1 MGSPEATPNDPTR
14 DEMSNASEPL
24 DPAARRAARTR
35 PSPLGVNG
43 AARAGLVFVTLLAA
57 ACGGGGGSGQPRVSV
72 ALDGDGRVSSQ
83 PAGLDCGATCEASF
97 ARGTSVVLEA
107 APGERQ
113 YFAGWSGACSG
124 NAPRCTLTAD
134 LSVSV
139 TASFRPA
146 TELALTFEGD
156 GQGSVHAAPGDVT
169 CTDDCSV
176 FVPPG
181 TAVTLTAQAT
191 GGGTFASYS
200 GACVTTESECVLA
213 VDEATSVAAR
223 FVAPGGL
230 VWARRF
236 GRETTDRG
244 FGAAVDAQGAVLT
257 TGYFDSPQA
266 DFGGGPLTNRGGDDV
281 VVAKYRGG
289 DGSHE
294 WSTSFGGPSDE
305 RGLAVAVDSAGDV
318 YVTGFFQETVA
329 FGRFTVKSAGARDIF
344 VAKLAGES
352 GEVLWAKA
360 FGTKQSDQGMGI
372 AIARDGQALVTGF
385 FLGDL
390 QVGGAKLRGNGNR
403 DVLVTKLA
411 ASDGHPLWARNF
423 GGADDDQGLD
433 VASDA
438 AGEILL
444 TGFFSKSAGF
454 GSTELESHGAQ
465 DLFVTKLGGNDGH
478 AIWASGF
485 GSSDVDEGIAVA
497 GTPDGHVALTGYFH
511 GTDDLGPIRLTSAG
525 DDDVLVA
532 KLDGA
537 TGNPVWARGI
547 GAAGSDQGL
556 GLVVQSSG
564 DVVVTGYFSGSVDFR
579 GTALTSAGDKDIFVT
594 RMAGADGAT
603 RWARSFGGTGED
615 LGLDVALDGRDFPF
629 VTGWFFDATN
639 IGGEP
644 LDTPILRDLLVLR
657 LGP

>member
-1 MGSPEATPNDPTR
+1 
-14 DEMSNASEPL
+14 MSNASEPL
-24 DPAARRAARTR
+24 NPTLEPHDPSPRGAARVRT
-35 PSPLGVNG
+35 
-43 AARAGLVFVTLLAA
+43 ATRAGLVFVTLLAA
-57 ACGGGGGSGQPRVSV
+57 ACGSSGGSSQPRISV
-72 ALDGDGRVSSQ
+72 ALDGAGRVASQ

-97 ARGTSVVLEA
+97 PRGTSVVLEA
-107 APGERQ
+107 IPGERQ
-113 YFAGWSGACSG
+113 YFAGWSGGCG
-124 NAPRCTLTAD
+124 GTQPRCTLTVD
-134 LSVSV
+134 LSVTV
-139 TASFRPA
+139 TATFRA
-146 TELALTFEGD
+146 AAELSLTFQGD
-156 GQGSVHAAPGDVT
+156 GQGRIHAAPGDTT
-169 CTDDCSV
+169 CDDDCSL

-181 TAVTLTAQAT
+181 TDVTLTAEPA
-191 GGGTFASYS
+191 GGGTFASFS
-200 GACVTTESECVLA
+200 GACTTAESTCALR
-213 VDEATSVAAR
+213 VDEERSVAAR

-266 DFGGGPLTNRGGDDV
+266 DFGGGPLQNRGGDDV

-289 DGSHE
+289 DGSHV

-305 RGLAVAVDSAGDV
+305 RGLAVAVDGAGDV
-318 YVTGFFQETVA
+318 YVTGFFQDSVS
-329 FGRFTVKSAGARDIF
+329 FGRVRLASRGARDIF
-344 VAKLAGES
+344 VAKLSAAS
-352 GEVLWAKA
+352 GEVLWADG

-372 AIARDGQALVTGF
+372 TVGKDGQVLVTGF

-390 QVGGAKLRGNGNR
+390 SVGGAKLQGNGNR

-411 ASDGHPLWARNF
+411 ASDGHPIWARSF
-423 GGADDDQGLD
+423 GDADDDQGLD
-433 VASDA
+433 ISADA
-438 AGEILL
+438 AGDILL
-444 TGFFSKSAGF
+444 TGFFSNRPVF
-454 GSTELESHGAQ
+454 GATELRSHGAQ
-465 DLFVTKLGGNDGH
+465 DLFVAKLGADDGH

-511 GTDDLGPIRLTSAG
+511 GTDDLGSIRLTSAG

-547 GAAGSDQGL
+547 GAAGSDEGL
-556 GLVVQSSG
+556 GLAVQSSG
-564 DVVVTGYFSGSVDFR
+564 DVVVTGYFSGTVDFR
-579 GTALTSAGDKDIFVT
+579 GAALTSAGDKDIFVT
-594 RMAGADGAT
+594 RLASGDGAT

-615 LGLDVALDGRDFPF
+615 LGLEVALDGRDFPF
-629 VTGWFFDATN
+629 VTGWFFDAKDL
-639 IGGEP
+639 GGEP
-644 LDTPILRDLLVLR
+644 LETPILRDLLVLR